1 MINGRLSSQMEH
13 RDAFQLFIGGYSED
27 FANERTVL
35 HTKVLL
41 PI

>member
-1 MINGRLSSQMEH
+1 MEH